1 MGGNHCWG
9 HGRRK
14 FRRSIVRENVAMTAE
29 EFWKSWLAFWFL
41 AGPGLLAAAGL
52 AFSLYLTHRH
62 LDAIKEALKNSR
74 YIYLWG
80 PSLGKRGVI
89 WSLLEMSKITQMI
102 IMPRSSLIIG
112 ELDPGD
118 LEKFP
123 PYLRRLLIIDMTIM
137 ITSVAW
143 MAVAALLIKFK

>member
-1 MGGNHCWG
+1 
-9 HGRRK
+9 
-14 FRRSIVRENVAMTAE
+14 MTAE
-29 EFWKSWLAFWFL
+29 EFWRSWLLFWLL
-41 AGPGLLAAAGL
+41 AGPLLLAAVNFAY
-52 AFSLYLTHRH
+52 SLYLSRRH
-62 LDAIKEALKNSR
+62 LGAIKEALKNSR

-89 WSLLEMSKITQMI
+89 WSLQEMSKITQMI

-123 PYLRRLLIIDMTIM
+123 PCLRRLLIIDMTIM